1 MTVRVTELCERVLP
15 GWRWGG
21 GDRSRAAQK
30 KISPFRFSKSKC
42 IHYAN
47 GNAFRRARPCACAAR
62 LGASFGLCTLSVSCV
77 CVCEVKTGRHS
88 TAALM

>member
-21 GDRSRAAQK
+21 GDRCRAAQK

-47 GNAFRRARPCACAAR
+47 GNAFADARARARAR
-62 LGASFGLCTLSVSCV
+62 LGILRPVTLSVSCV

>member
-47 GNAFRRARPCACAAR
+47 GNAFRRARPCARAAWHPSACDPER
-62 LGASFGLCTLSVSCV
+62 VVCV
-77 CVCEVKTGRHS
+77 CV
-88 TAALM
+88 

>member
-30 KISPFRFSKSKC
+30 KISPFRFSKRKC

-47 GNAFRRARPCACAAR
+47 GNAFRRRRARARARAR
-62 LGASFGLCTLSVSCV
+62 LGILRPVTLSVSCV
-77 CVCEVKTGRHS
+77 CVGEVKTGRHS